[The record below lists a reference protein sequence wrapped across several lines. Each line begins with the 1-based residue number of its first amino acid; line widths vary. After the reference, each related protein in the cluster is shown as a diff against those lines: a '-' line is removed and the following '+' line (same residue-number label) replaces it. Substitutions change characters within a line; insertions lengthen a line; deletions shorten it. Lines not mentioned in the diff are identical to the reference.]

1 MSVNDPRLNDLNTR
15 VNTVV
20 GIKKYQEIKKVM
32 EEFDSKLQ
40 KEINKQPNKVD
51 HKIQ

>member
-1 MSVNDPRLNDLNTR
+1 MPVNGPHPNDLNTR

-20 GIKKYQEIKKVM
+20 GIKKYQQIKKVM

-40 KEINKQPNKVD
+40 RELNKTPVKID

>member
-1 MSVNDPRLNDLNTR
+1 MPVNGPRLDDINSR

-20 GIKKYQEIKKVM
+20 GLKKYQQIKKVM
-32 EEFDSKLQ
+32 EEFDTKLQ
-40 KEINKQPNKVD
+40 EEINKQPHKVD